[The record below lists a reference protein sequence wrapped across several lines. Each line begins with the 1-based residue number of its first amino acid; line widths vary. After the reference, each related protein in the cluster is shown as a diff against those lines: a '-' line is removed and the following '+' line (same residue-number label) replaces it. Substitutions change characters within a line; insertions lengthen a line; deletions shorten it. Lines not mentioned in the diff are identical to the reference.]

1 MRLSSHVAFN
11 KAVELLEDLCGVV
24 VSRETARRLCE
35 GAGKLYEEHQSAE
48 VGRFEGEIGESEESL
63 PHAQV
68 SVDGAM
74 VGLVGGEW
82 AEVKT
87 MAIGSISQKPNE
99 KGELHSHCKELSYF
113 SRLAEAEQFGWAALV
128 ETHRRGLS
136 ESSTVSAVMDGA
148 EWLQG
153 FIDLH
158 CPKATRILDFPHA
171 AQRIAGIGEAIWG
184 AGSAEAKAWLAEKL
198 DQLKH
203 TGAAGL
209 LVELEQLQLAH
220 PDRPLILENLN
231 YLKKRQN
238 QIEYAQFR
246 AEGHPIGSGIV
257 ESANKLVV
265 QARLKGAGMH
275 WQRVNVN
282 PMLALRNLECNGR
295 WQEGWEQI
303 GQLKLKI
310 RLAKRLSR
318 RLVALPKPDL
328 AELSVKLPTLPQPC
342 PKQPPPKPPY
352 LGKPASDHPW
362 RKAKFG
368 KAKFELARAG

>member
-1 MRLSSHVAFN
+1 MPFN
-11 KAVELLEDLCGVV
+11 KAVELLADFCGVV
-24 VSRETARRLCE
+24 ISRETARRLCE
-35 GAGKLYEEHQSAE
+35 GAGKLYEEYQTEE
-48 VGRFEGEIGESEESL
+48 VERLERELPENGGGL

-87 MAIGSISQKPNE
+87 LAIGSITQKPNE
-99 KGELHSHCKELSYF
+99 KGEQESHCEQLSYF
-113 SRLAEAEQFGWAALV
+113 SRLMEAEQFGRAALV
-128 ETHRRGLS
+128 ETWRRGLS
-136 ESSTVSAVMDGA
+136 ESSKVSAVMDGA

-153 FIDLH
+153 FIDFH

-171 AQRIAGIGEAIWG
+171 AQRIAGIGEAILG
-184 AGSAEAKAWLAEKL
+184 AGSAEAKTWLAEKSA
-198 DQLKH
+198 QLKH
-203 TGAAGL
+203 KGAEGL
-209 LVELEQLQLAH
+209 LAELEQLQVAH
-220 PDRPLILENLN
+220 PTNSVVLENLN
-231 YLKKRQN
+231 YLKKRQS

-282 PMLALRNLECNGR
+282 AMLALRNLECNGR
-295 WQEGWEQI
+295 WQEGWRQIEQLN
-303 GQLKLKI
+303 QKV
-310 RLAKRLSR
+310 RFAKRQARRTSPLSDPV
-318 RLVALPKPDL
+318 LTEAASPMPP
-328 AELSVKLPTLPQPC
+328 LSPPC
-342 PKQPPPKPPY
+342 PKAPSPKPPY
-352 LGKPASDHPW
+352 SGKPAPDHPW

-368 KAKFELARAG
+368 KAIFELSKAG